1 MRKPRRLLTVARWPL
16 GGIRT
21 YMRYVYGRLGGD
33 WRVTILAA
41 DTQESAA
48 LREDADALG
57 AELILSR
64 PTAASFVTRI
74 ARTLAERRHD
84 LIQSQGFISA
94 ISTCLA
100 NVPFRKPHVLT
111 VHGVLEERFL
121 RGVRG
126 RLKRLATNAAIRSV
140 DTVYGV
146 GQDILDHLREQVP
159 GLTGS
164 RVRQVAILN
173 GIEPEMF
180 LEPGSPGAF
189 RARNGLSPDV
199 FLFGFLGRFMP
210 QKGFGKIIAALA
222 RLSADGTADR
232 DYRLVAVGSGDY
244 LDWYRKMAS
253 DQGVAE
259 RIVFLPFQ
267 RDVAEVYRDLDAV
280 VMPSNWEACPLQ
292 PMEALVSGVP
302 LIASDCIGLREV
314 VRDTPAVVVPD
325 GQPEGLAAAMAGF
338 LSGRGREP
346 FAAFRQEAARR
357 FDVRRTAESVE
368 RLFDDMTRR
377 A

>member
-48 LREDADALG
+48 LREDAAALG

-64 PTAASFVTRI
+64 PTAASFVSRI

-94 ISTCLA
+94 IAACLA
-100 NVPFRKPHVLT
+100 NVPFKKPHVLT

-126 RLKRLATNAAIRSV
+126 RLKRLATNTAIRSV

-146 GQDILDHLREQVP
+146 GQDILDHLREEVP
-159 GLTGS
+159 GLAGS
-164 RVRQVAILN
+164 RARQVAILN

-180 LEPGSPGAF
+180 LDPGNPGAF
-189 RARNGLSPDV
+189 RARNDLSPDV

-210 QKGFGKIIAALA
+210 QKGFNKIIAALA
-222 RLSADGTADR
+222 KLSADGAAKR

-244 LDWYRKMAS
+244 LDWYRKTAHE
-253 DQGVAE
+253 QGVAE

-302 LIASDCIGLREV
+302 LIVSDCIGLREV
-314 VRDTPAVVVPD
+314 VRDTPAIVVP
-325 GQPEGLAAAMAGF
+325 GGEPEGLARAMDEL
-338 LSGRGREP
+338 LSGHGSEA
-346 FAAFRQEAARR
+346 FADFRHEAARR
-357 FDVRRTAESVE
+357 FDVGRTAESVK
-368 RLFDDMTRR
+368 RLFDDMAGR